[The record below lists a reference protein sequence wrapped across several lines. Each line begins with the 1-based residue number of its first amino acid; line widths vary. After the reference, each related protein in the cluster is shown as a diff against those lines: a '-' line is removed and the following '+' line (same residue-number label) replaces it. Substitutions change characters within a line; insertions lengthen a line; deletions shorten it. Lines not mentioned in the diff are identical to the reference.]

1 MTRKRR
7 VPRLLVAVAV
17 LATMAL
23 ASAGP
28 ATAGPGAS
36 SGGAAAAGYN
46 AIPSK
51 VSGNVPSVSFEGQ
64 PAKEFGD
71 LVAIGGKAT
80 KLDSMSVLLS
90 SWGCENGDYSAL
102 GNCQTTPGT
111 AFTVPITFKIY
122 DAGTQRVVLAE
133 KTVTIT
139 VPYRPSASAQCT
151 GASAGKWYN
160 SKDRTCYNGLPHL
173 VTVNMSDLAVT
184 LPTQV
189 IWSVQYNTTTS
200 GYAPIGNV
208 LPCSSKP
215 GGCGYDTLNVGAF
228 SYPNAP
234 FAGTDVDTDAVF
246 LADAIAPNGA
256 MQSGWTGN
264 RPLGAI
270 ATR

>member
-1 MTRKRR
+1 MTRTSR

-17 LATMAL
+17 SATMAL
-23 ASAGP
+23 ALAGP
-28 ATAGPGAS
+28 ATAGPGS
-36 SGGAAAAGYN
+36 STGGAAASGYN

-71 LVAIGGKAT
+71 LVALGGKAT
-80 KLDSMSVLLS
+80 KLDSISVLLS
-90 SWGCENGDYSAL
+90 SWGCENGDYFSS
-102 GNCQTTPGT
+102 NCQTTPGT
-111 AFTVPITFKIY
+111 AFDVPITFKIY
-122 DAGTQRVVLAE
+122 DAAGVVVLAK
-133 KTVTIT
+133 KTATIT
-139 VPYRPSASAQCT
+139 VPYRPSASALCT
-151 GASAGKWYN
+151 GDNAGKWYN

-200 GYAPIGNV
+200 GYTPIGNV

-215 GGCGYDTLNVGAF
+215 AGCGYDTLNVGAF

-234 FAGTDVDTDAVF
+234 FSGTDVDPDAAF
-246 LADAIAPNGA
+246 FNGA

>member
-1 MTRKRR
+1 MRSQGR

-17 LATMAL
+17 IATMAL
-23 ASAGP
+23 ASAGS
-28 ATAGPGAS
+28 ATAGPGSS
-36 SGGAAAAGYN
+36 SGGAATTGYN

-80 KLDSMSVLLS
+80 MLDSISVLLS
-90 SWGCENGDYSAL
+90 SWGCESGDWNKL
-102 GNCQTTPGT
+102 DCQTTPGT

-122 DAGTQRVVLAE
+122 DAAGVKVLAE
-133 KTVTIT
+133 KTVTVT

-151 GASAGKWYN
+151 GDNAGKWYN

-173 VTVNMSDLAVT
+173 VTVNMADLGVN
-184 LPTQV
+184 LDPQV

-200 GYAPIGNV
+200 GYAPIGTV
-208 LPCSSKP
+208 ACVTEP
-215 GGCGYDTLNVGAF
+215 GGCGYDALNVGAF

-234 FAGTDVDTDAVF
+234 FAGTDLDANAAFFDGV
-246 LADAIAPNGA
+246 
-256 MQSGWTGN
+256 MQPGWTGN

>member
-1 MTRKRR
+1 MTRKRT
-7 VPRLLVAVAV
+7 VPSLLVAAAV
-17 LATMAL
+17 TATMAL

-28 ATAGPGAS
+28 ATAGPGSS
-36 SGGAAAAGYN
+36 SGGAAAGGYN

-51 VSGNVPSVSFEGQ
+51 VSGNVQSLSFEGA

-80 KLDSMSVLLS
+80 RLDSVSVLLS
-90 SWGCENGDYSAL
+90 SWGCENGNYFSGD
-102 GNCQTTPGT
+102 CQTTPGT
-111 AFTVPITFKIY
+111 TFDVPITFKIY
-122 DAGTQRVVLAE
+122 DAAGVVVLAE
-133 KTVTIT
+133 KTATIT
-139 VPYRPSASAQCT
+139 VPYRPSASALCT
-151 GASAGKWYN
+151 GDNAGKWYN

-234 FAGTDVDTDAVF
+234 FAGTDVDPDAAF
-246 LADAIAPNGA
+246 FNGA
-256 MQSGWTGN
+256 MESGWTGA